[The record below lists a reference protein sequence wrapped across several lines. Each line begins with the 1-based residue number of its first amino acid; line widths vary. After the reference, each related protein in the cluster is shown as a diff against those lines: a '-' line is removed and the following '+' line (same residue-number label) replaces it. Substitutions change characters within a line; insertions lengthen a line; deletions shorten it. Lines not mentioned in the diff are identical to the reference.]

1 MKIIYA
7 VDGSRH
13 AKAAAELLK
22 KIPFPVNSEVI
33 VASVLEEIPLSAR
46 AAEHVAPHVREAI
59 HQERT
64 DNANALLATAC
75 DQLSNQFASVR
86 RTILSGNPAH
96 ELTTLAEL
104 EGADVLLIGARGLNV
119 LERFL
124 LGSTSEKV
132 LRHAPCS
139 VIVAHLADNSGE
151 TTRPLGQVRIL
162 VAYDGSPA
170 SDEAVDSLTRL
181 PLTDSTEILLLR
193 VHTMVTAFRQDIK
206 QCLSESWRQEELVA
220 CEALETAAKRLE
232 TAGLRQVT
240 TRMQNAGDATSKIL
254 IVAEEWHADLIFA
267 GNTGK
272 SGLDRFMMGSVSKR
286 LTRHAPCSVWVA
298 RTKQTT
304 DA

>member
-7 VDGSRH
+7 VDGSPH
-13 AKAAAELLK
+13 AEAAAELLK
-22 KIPFPVNSEVI
+22 KIPFPADSEVI
-33 VASVLEEIPLSAR
+33 AASVLEEIPLSAR
-46 AAEHVAPHVREAI
+46 AAEHVAPHVREKI

-64 DNANALLATAC
+64 ENANTIVATVC
-75 DQLSNQFASVR
+75 DQLSDQFASVR
-86 RTILSGNPAH
+86 KAILSGNPADQ
-96 ELTTLAEL
+96 LTTLAES
-104 EGADVLLIGARGLNV
+104 EGADVVVIGARGLNV

-139 VIVAHLADNSGE
+139 VLVAHLADASRE
-151 TTRPLGQVRIL
+151 TTRAPGRFRIL

-181 PLTDSTEILLLR
+181 PLAASTEILLLR

-206 QCLSESWRQEELVA
+206 QCLSESWRQEELLA
-220 CEALETAAKRLE
+220 REALETAAKRLE
-232 TAGLRQVT
+232 AAGIHQVT
-240 TRMQNAGDATSKIL
+240 TRMDDAGDATSRIL
-254 IVAEEWHADLIFA
+254 SVAEEWQADLILA

-272 SGLDRFMMGSVSKR
+272 SGLDRFLLGSVCKR

-298 RTKQTT
+298 RTKQI
-304 DA
+304 AGA

>member
-7 VDGSRH
+7 VDGSPH
-13 AKAAAELLK
+13 AEAAAELLK
-22 KIPFPVNSEVI
+22 KIPFPANTEVI
-33 VASVLEEIPLSAR
+33 AASVLEEIPLSAR
-46 AAEHVAPHVREAI
+46 AAERVAPHVREEI

-75 DQLSNQFASVR
+75 DQLGDQFASVR
-86 RTILSGNPAH
+86 KTILCGNPAH
-96 ELTTLAEL
+96 ELTTLAES
-104 EGADVLLIGARGLNV
+104 EGADVVLIGARGLNV

-124 LGSTSEKV
+124 LGSTSEKI
-132 LRHAPCS
+132 LHHAPCS
-139 VIVAHLADNSGE
+139 VLVAHLVDDSRE
-151 TTRPLGQVRIL
+151 TTHPPDRLRIL

-206 QCLSESWRQEELVA
+206 QCLSESWRQEELLA
-220 CEALETAAKRLE
+220 REALDAAANRLE
-232 TAGLRQVT
+232 AAGFRQVT
-240 TRMQNAGDATSKIL
+240 TRMQDAGDATTKIL
-254 IVAEEWHADLIFA
+254 NVAKGWDADLILA

-272 SGLDRFMMGSVSKR
+272 SGLDRFLLGSVCKR

-298 RTKQTT
+298 RTKQTA
-304 DA
+304 DS